1 MASASNDGTAPDPW
15 HAQLGALGAFIRAQ
29 RQLADLSLR
38 EMAALTRISNAYLSQ
53 VERGLHQPS
62 LTVLRAIA
70 DALGLTTDQLL
81 AKAGWTRAVA
91 DDVPPGQQ
99 ANTEASIRNDTG
111 TLCGLAYPFQRNTA
125 GATMPPTPP
134 EGEVFDEIYFAVFA
148 HDDLKGIAYFDPEP
162 PLAKEIIAAGE
173 WLDGAYRAIFQGAHG
188 NFADLG
194 FNTFG

>member
-91 DDVPPGQQ
+91 DDAPPGQQ
-99 ANTEASIRNDTG
+99 ANTEASIRSDPRLTE
-111 TLCGLAYPFQRNTA
+111 AQREA
-125 GATMPPTPP
+125 LLGVYRSFI
-134 EGEVFDEIYFAVFA
+134 EGRS
-148 HDDLKGIAYFDPEP
+148 GRS
-162 PLAKEIIAAGE
+162 G
-173 WLDGAYRAIFQGAHG
+173 G
-188 NFADLG
+188 
-194 FNTFG
+194 